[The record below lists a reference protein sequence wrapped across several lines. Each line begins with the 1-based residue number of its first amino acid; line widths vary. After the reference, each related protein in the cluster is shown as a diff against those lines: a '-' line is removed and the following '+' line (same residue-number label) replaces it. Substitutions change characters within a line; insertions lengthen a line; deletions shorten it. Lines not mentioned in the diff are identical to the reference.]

1 MEGTLDCETD
11 NISRTMTEEEPFM
24 KKMLSM
30 LLAAMLMMSLL
41 AVPALAEGQVLT
53 VVTWDTTTTPYLI
66 AQKEA
71 FEASHPGVT
80 IEYVDAGT
88 GNEYEVKVNTLL
100 SGGDTS
106 DVIMLKENDQ
116 VVKWQSQGFA
126 APLTD
131 YIADY
136 DMSGF
141 VGIEK
146 NYAIDGVQYGIP
158 FRSDFWVLFYNK
170 DLFEAAGV
178 DLPTNDMTW
187 DQYAELAKKMT
198 DKEKDI
204 YGTHYHTWLSTVANW
219 AVCDGKYTLADGTY
233 DNLLYFYKL
242 YQDLEDYG
250 ACMTY
255 ADLKASGLKYAA
267 AFENGNVAMLP
278 MGYWL
283 VSTLIND
290 IKAGNASLNW
300 GIVAVPHADGVAAG
314 SSFGNMTGAMIN
326 AKSEQKDLAW
336 EYISWLGGPEGAKAT
351 ASVGAR
357 PAWVSEEIADAMAAV
372 DGFPADDN
380 SKAALL
386 PVSVA
391 MEWPVGEKVP
401 DIKTIVNEEHSLI
414 MAREVTPEEGIEEMN
429 ERVAELLK

>member
-1 MEGTLDCETD
+1 
-11 NISRTMTEEEPFM
+11 M
-24 KKMLSM
+24 KKMLSV
-30 LLAAMLMMSLL
+30 LLAAMMLLSLL
-41 AVPALAEGQVLT
+41 AVPALAEDQVLT
-53 VVTWDTTTTPYLI
+53 VVTWDATTTAYLT

-80 IEYVDAGT
+80 IEYVDCES
-88 GNEYEVKVNTLL
+88 GNEYGVKVSTMLA
-100 SGGDTS
+100 GGDTS

-116 VVKWQSQGFA
+116 VVQWQASGFA

-131 YIADY
+131 YIGSY

-170 DLFEAAGV
+170 DLFDAAGV
-178 DLPTNDMTW
+178 EYPTNDMTW
-187 DQYAELAKKMT
+187 DQYAELANKLT

-219 AVCDGKYTLADGTY
+219 AVCGTDYTLADGNY

-250 ACMTY
+250 ACMSF
-255 ADLKASGLKYAA
+255 ADLKASGLKYGA
-267 AFENGNVAMLP
+267 AFENGNIAMMP
-278 MGYWL
+278 MGYWQ
-283 VSTLIND
+283 VSTFIND
-290 IKAGNASLNW
+290 IKAGTASLNW
-300 GIVAVPHADGVAAG
+300 GIVAVPHAEGVAAG
-314 SSFGNMTGAMIN
+314 SSFGNMTGVMMN
-326 AKSEQKDLAW
+326 AKSEKKDLAW
-336 EYISWLGGPEGAKAT
+336 EYMSWLCGPEGAKAT

-357 PAWVSEEIADAMAAV
+357 PAWVSEEIAEAMASV
-372 DGFPADDN
+372 EGFPADEN

-386 PVSVA
+386 PTSVA

-414 MAREVTPEEGIEEMN
+414 MAREITPEEGVAEMN

>member
-1 MEGTLDCETD
+1 
-11 NISRTMTEEEPFM
+11 M
-24 KKMLSM
+24 KKMLSV
-30 LLAAMLMMSLL
+30 LLAAMMMVSLL
-41 AVPALAEGQVLT
+41 TVPALAEDQVLT
-53 VVTWDTTTTPYLI
+53 VVTWDATTTAYLT

-80 IEYVDAGT
+80 IEYVDCES
-88 GNEYEVKVNTLL
+88 GNEYGVKVSTMLA
-100 SGGDTS
+100 GGDTS

-116 VVKWQSQGFA
+116 VVQWQASGFA

-131 YIADY
+131 YIGSY

-170 DLFEAAGV
+170 DLFDAAGV
-178 DLPTNDMTW
+178 EYPTNDMTW
-187 DQYAELAKKMT
+187 DQYAELAKKLT

-219 AVCDGKYTLADGTY
+219 AVCGTDYTLADGNY

-250 ACMTY
+250 ACMSF
-255 ADLKASGLKYAA
+255 ADLKASGLKYGA
-267 AFENGNVAMLP
+267 AFENGNIAMMP
-278 MGYWL
+278 MGYWQ
-283 VSTLIND
+283 VSTFIND
-290 IKAGNASLNW
+290 IKAGTASLNW
-300 GIVAVPHADGVAAG
+300 GIVAVPHAEGVAAG
-314 SSFGNMTGAMIN
+314 SSFGNMTGVMMN
-326 AKSEQKDLAW
+326 AKSEKKDLAW
-336 EYISWLGGPEGAKAT
+336 EYMSWLCGPEGAKAT

-357 PAWVSEEIADAMAAV
+357 PAWVSEEIAEAMASV
-372 DGFPADDN
+372 EGFPADEN

-386 PVSVA
+386 PTSVA

-414 MAREVTPEEGIEEMN
+414 MAREITPEEGVAEMN